1 MGISAGAAAAIAGV
15 ASAGAGLAGSAMSA
29 GATSAASKAAQQDQR
44 IAYLMA
50 ENNLAPYR
58 NVGGYALD
66 RIGEL
71 IGQQGDTGRAAFTQG
86 FQTDPGYQWSVS
98 EGLRGVD
105 AGAASGGLLDSG
117 ATRRAE
123 ITLAQNLAN
132 QQFGTYV
139 NRLYALAG
147 MGQNSATQTAT
158 SALNTGANLANTA
171 LSQGAAE
178 ANIYGNA
185 AKGISSNLNTL
196 FSNKDFQNWIGGSS
210 GSSIYDPTQHASPIS
225 PTTSNYMGTGW
236 AGSSG
241 SSIYSP
247 TEIAAAGGWY

>member
-1 MGISAGAAAAIAGV
+1 MPWAVAAAGVSAAAGLGGAAMQ
-15 ASAGAGLAGSAMSA
+15 SS
-29 GATSAASKAAQQDQR
+29 ATSSASKAAQPDQR
-44 IAYLMA
+44 IAYLVA

-147 MGQNSATQTAT
+147 TGQNSATQTAT
-158 SALNTGANLANTA
+158 QALNTGTNLANTA
-171 LSQGAAE
+171 LGAGAAE
-178 ANIYGNA
+178 SSIYGNA
-185 AKGISSNLNTL
+185 AKGIGSSLNTL
-196 FSNKDFQNWIGGSS
+196 FSNKDFQNWIGGSGS
-210 GSSIYDPTQHASPIS
+210 SSIYGNAIDNYTVPTSYA
-225 PTTSNYMGTGW
+225 TGAGTGVYEGR
-236 AGSSG
+236 A
-241 SSIYSP
+241 
-247 TEIAAAGGWY
+247 TF